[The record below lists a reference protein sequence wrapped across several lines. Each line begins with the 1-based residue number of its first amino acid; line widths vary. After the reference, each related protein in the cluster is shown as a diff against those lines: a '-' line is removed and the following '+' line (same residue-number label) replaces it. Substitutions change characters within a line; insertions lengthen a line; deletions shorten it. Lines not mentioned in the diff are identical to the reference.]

1 MSPHPSPR
9 AGGGGCGVT
18 GSRWVHAAGWVP
30 AGCPRSIPLILGGS
44 SPVPLLLPAPV
55 GSAGPPGGDTGSGV
69 TPRHSGGRPGSNQP
83 PPVPAAPHAPRVPGR
98 ILPTRSPFGVG
109 SEPSPPGAQELAE
122 GPAAPH
128 LPDCEELGGTG
139 WTRRP
144 RGCTRK
150 ELGDVPCA
158 RREGAGHQQA
168 GKCRAPCPG
177 GKHPETTTPK
187 PRGMGWEGCG

>member
-1 MSPHPSPR
+1 MGACSRVGASRVPSVDP
-9 AGGGGCGVT
+9 T
-18 GSRWVHAAGWVP
+18 NPGWQQ
-30 AGCPRSIPLILGGS
+30 PRSS
-44 SPVPLLLPAPV
+44 PAPSTS
-55 GSAGPPGGDTGSGV
+55 GLCGTPWGGNTGSGV
-69 TPRHSGGRPGSNQP
+69 TPWHSGGRPGSNQP

-98 ILPTRSPFGVG
+98 ILPMRSPFGVR